1 MKHLTPIKWIILLL
15 LLSFPLLFFL
25 RIRREKPQKVI
36 FPEGS
41 SYIAYFSPQD
51 HLYPHLIYL
60 IKKAK
65 TSIYAAFYK
74 IELKEVAR
82 ALVEAHKRGVKVKIF
97 ADDLTS
103 EDEDSQFSYLK
114 SFGLIRKDGDP
125 ESFMH
130 HKFCLID
137 EELVWAGSF
146 NPTPSGSLRENNNV
160 VVIKSS
166 PLTSHFIEEFN
177 RLWEG
182 DAPFSK
188 NKVEAEKL
196 YTYKPQE
203 KISVNGA
210 GIEVYFSLLN
220 NPEKAIIEEL
230 RKAKRSIHFALFSF
244 TSPEIAHLLIHK
256 YAENIEVKGIMEKDQ
271 DSFFSRYHP
280 LKKLKMEVRWDK
292 NFYLMHHKF
301 FIIDGEVVITGSFN
315 PTRHANY
322 KNREDLLIIHSLS
335 LARRYEDEFQ
345 GMWKKWYE

>member
-1 MKHLTPIKWIILLL
+1 MKRSTLIKWIIFLL
-15 LLSFPLLFFL
+15 LLSFPLLFL
-25 RIRREKPQKVI
+25 RIHHEKPQKVI

-41 SYIAYFSPQD
+41 PCIAYFSPQD

-82 ALVEAHKRGVKVKIF
+82 VLVEAHKRGLKVKVF
-97 ADDLTS
+97 TDDLTS
-103 EDEDSQFSYLK
+103 DDKDSQFSYLE
-114 SFGLIRKDGDP
+114 SFGLIRKDDDP

-166 PLTSHFIEEFN
+166 LLASHFIGEFN
-177 RLWEG
+177 RLWKENG
-182 DAPFSK
+182 ASPK
-188 NKVEAEKL
+188 NKVEAEKSH
-196 YTYKPQE
+196 TYKPR
-203 KISVNGA
+203 KKTSVDGA
-210 GIEVYFSLLN
+210 SIEVYFSLLD

-230 RKAKRSIHFALFSF
+230 RKAKKSIHFALFSF

-256 YAENIEVKGIMEKDQ
+256 YAENIEVKGIMEKEQ
-271 DSFFSRYHP
+271 DSFFSQYHP
-280 LKKLKMEVRWDK
+280 LKKIKMEVRWDK

-301 FIIDGEVVITGSFN
+301 FIIDEETVITGSFN
-315 PTRHANY
+315 PTHHANY
-322 KNREDLLIIHSLS
+322 ENREDLLIIHSPP
-335 LARRYEDEFQ
+335 LAKRYEDEFQ
-345 GMWKKWYE
+345 GMWKRWYQ

>member
-1 MKHLTPIKWIILLL
+1 MKRSTLIKWIIFLL
-15 LLSFPLLFFL
+15 LLSFPLLFL
-25 RIRREKPQKVI
+25 RIHREKPQKVI

-41 SYIAYFSPQD
+41 PYVAYFSPQD

-82 ALVEAHKRGVKVKIF
+82 ALVEAHKRGLKVKVF
-97 ADDLTS
+97 TDDLTS
-103 EDEDSQFSYLK
+103 DDKDSQFSYLK
-114 SFGLIRKDGDP
+114 SFDLIRKDGNP

-166 PLTSHFIEEFN
+166 PLASHFIGEFN
-177 RLWEG
+177 RLWKENS
-182 DAPFSK
+182 ASPE
-188 NKVEAEKL
+188 NKVEAEKSH
-196 YTYKPQE
+196 TYKPRE
-203 KISVNGA
+203 KTSVDGA
-210 GIEVYFSLLN
+210 SIEVYFSLLD

-230 RKAKRSIHFALFSF
+230 RKAKKSIHFALFSF

-256 YAENIEVKGIMEKDQ
+256 YAENIEVKGIMEKEQ
-271 DSFFSRYHP
+271 DSFFSQYHP
-280 LKKLKMEVRWDK
+280 LKKIKMEVRWDK

-301 FIIDGEVVITGSFN
+301 FIIDEETVITGSFN

-322 KNREDLLIIHSLS
+322 ENREDLLIIHSPS
-335 LARRYEDEFQ
+335 LAKRYEDEFQ
-345 GMWKKWYE
+345 GMWKRWYQ